1 MRHVDMRKLPAAAQ
15 EERRRQVIGL
25 RQRGMT
31 YQEIAELVGLSP
43 TGVLNICHRF
53 AAEGAKGLVSKPRG
67 RKPGEQR
74 LLNPAQ
80 EAEIEALIRRHT
92 PDELG
97 LPFALWSRAAVRALI
112 ARHCGVELAVRTVG
126 KYLARWGFTAQKPIR
141 RAYEQD
147 PVAVRRWLRQDYP
160 EIVRRAKQVRGIV
173 VWGDETGLR
182 ADDVRGRSY
191 APRGRTPVVRVC
203 RTRIKLSLITA
214 VTSKGK
220 LRWMVVDGAV
230 NAPTFLRFL
239 ERLIREARGKVF
251 LIVDRLKAHRAR
263 LVRDWLEAHRS
274 EIEVHYLPSY
284 SPEPLG
290 QCPKAGRGCQRG
302 PEAGAPTPG
311 AGAQQGAAEASRGP
325 AYAQPVQASA
335 ANPRHL
341 SAPAVPLCRMI
352 KTMRAG
358 SIWWLFSGSRVMAA
372 RHTTRAATRAPSRAL
387 PRRRALC
394 TNAKKAR

>member
-1 MRHVDMRKLPAAAQ
+1 MRKLPAAAQ

-31 YQEIAELVGLSP
+31 YQEIADLVGLSR
-43 TGVLNICHRF
+43 TGVFNICQRF
-53 AAEGAKGLVSKPRG
+53 EAEGAKGLVSKRPG

-74 LLNPAQ
+74 LLSPAQ
-80 EAEIEALIRRHT
+80 EAEVQALVRRHT

-112 ARHCGVELAVRTVG
+112 ARRCGVELAVRTVG

-160 EIVRRAKQVRGIV
+160 EIVKRAKQAHGIV
-173 VWGDETGLR
+173 VWGDETGVR

-203 RTRIKLSLITA
+203 QTRIKLSLITA
-214 VTSKGK
+214 VTNKGE
-220 LRWMVVDGAV
+220 LRWMIVDGAV

-239 ERLIREARGKVF
+239 ERLIRDARGKVF

-263 LVRDWLEAHRS
+263 LVRDWLDAHRS

-284 SPEPLG
+284 SPEL
-290 QCPKAGRGCQRG
+290 
-302 PEAGAPTPG
+302 
-311 AGAQQGAAEASRGP
+311 
-325 AYAQPVQASA
+325 
-335 ANPRHL
+335 NPDEGVNADL
-341 SAPAVPLCRMI
+341 
-352 KTMRAG
+352 KQ
-358 SIWWLFSGSRVMAA
+358 
-372 RHTTRAATRAPSRAL
+372 AL
-387 PRRRALC
+387 PRQEPARSKEQLRRAADRHMRSLSRRPQRIR
-394 TNAKKAR
+394 AIFRHPQFRYAAGPRQ